1 MKWFKRTL
9 LSIIRRLGKSFLLF
23 LVVFMMANLLAGSLG
38 VIQTSDTI
46 KTVLKESIAPK
57 VSFAYEKEY
66 KENKINYTRDVTLHE
81 IKQYNQSLEHMSKDE
96 NVKAF
101 EQHYSMSAYAKYS
114 DLGWE
119 EDDPRD
125 FNLNFYSTNVIEPMY
140 FKDNDHR
147 LSSMQKNR
155 FLTEE
160 ELQSDE
166 VYMVVDQM
174 LGTVQEWGGAVV
186 QTGLNI
192 LDNKVTLVLRSPSY
206 INNEMQMHEYEFEAT
221 VVGVLFNRAKEPF
234 HNCVYVSNQA
244 MMKLLDDANS
254 YFKSVG
260 AEEVTCELQATH
272 LSMESIED
280 VDTFMSNNETSIDSL
295 PEGFVY
301 SSSVDTYKKN
311 VGPIENLDTIA
322 KVIFIIAIV
331 ATVVI
336 LGLVIVFFIS
346 DRKKEMGIYLSVG
359 EKKKH
364 IVYQIVCEI
373 VIISTLAIGCA
384 SVSGL
389 FLGDKLSDYMLD
401 VQRYVQREQEIGI
414 PNLKPIYKP
423 VRNGI
428 SIQTRDDIIDQYEVQ
443 PTAEYFLTIFIV
455 GELSVIVSTILPMM
469 YLSSLK
475 PKEIML

>member
-1 MKWFKRTL
+1 MKWFKRTW
-9 LSIIRRLGKSFLLF
+9 LSIIRRPGKSFLLF

-38 VIQTSDTI
+38 IIQTSGTI
-46 KTVLKESIAPK
+46 KEVLKESIAPK

-66 KENKINYTRDVTLHE
+66 TENKIRYTREVTIDE
-81 IKQYNQSLEHMSKDE
+81 IEKYDNTINVLANDE
-96 NVKAF
+96 NVIGF
-101 EQHYSMSAYAKYS
+101 EQHYSLSAIAKYS
-114 DLGWE
+114 DLGWQ
-119 EDDPRD
+119 EDDPREFD
-125 FNLNFYSTNVIEPMY
+125 LNFYSTNVIEPTY
-140 FKDNDHR
+140 FKENDHR
-147 LSSMQKNR
+147 LSSLQENR
-155 FLTEE
+155 FLTNE

-244 MMKLLDDANS
+244 MMKLIDDANA

-359 EKKKH
+359 EKKRH

-389 FLGDKLSDYMLD
+389 VLGDKLSDYMLD

-455 GELSVIVSTILPMM
+455 GELSVILSTILPMM

>member
-1 MKWFKRTL
+1 MKWFKRTI
-9 LSIIRRLGKSFLLF
+9 LSIIRRPGKSFLLF

-46 KTVLKESIAPK
+46 KEVLKESIAPK

-66 KENKINYTRDVTLHE
+66 KENKVHYTRTVTLEE
-81 IKQYNQSLEHMSKDE
+81 INQYDEIINEMAKDE
-96 NVKAF
+96 NVVSF
-101 EQHYSMSAYAKYS
+101 EQHYSMPAYARYK
-114 DLGWE
+114 DLGWAATDE
-119 EDDPRD
+119 RQISM
-125 FNLNFYSTNVIEPMY
+125 NLYSTNVIESSY
-140 FKDNDHR
+140 FVEGDHK
-147 LSSMQKNR
+147 LSSLQKNR
-155 FLTEE
+155 FLTEA
-160 ELQSDE
+160 ELDSTD
-166 VYMVVDQM
+166 VYIVVDQTLSSVYEM
-174 LGTVQEWGGAVV
+174 FSGRVS
-186 QTGLNI
+186 TGLND
-192 LDNKVTLVLRSPSY
+192 LNREVTLVLKSY
-206 INNEMQMHEYEFEAT
+206 AVVDGVKQEVVYEFSAKI
-221 VVGVLFNRAKEPF
+221 VGVLFNRGKVPF
-234 HNCVYVSNQA
+234 HDCVYISNTA
-244 MMKLLDDANS
+244 FLNLMNDANA
-254 YFKSVG
+254 YFRSVG
-260 AEEVTCELQATH
+260 ANEIICELQSSSFA
-272 LSMESIED
+272 MESI
-280 VDTFMSNNETSIDSL
+280 DTVNAFMNNNATQIDSL
-295 PEGFVY
+295 PEGFIY

-311 VGPIENLDTIA
+311 IGPVENLDTIA

-364 IVYQIVCEI
+364 VVYQLLCEI

-384 SVSGL
+384 SFSGL
-389 FLGDKLSDYMLD
+389 VLGDKLSDYMLE

-414 PNLKPIYKP
+414 PNLKPTYKP
-423 VRNGI
+423 VKNGI